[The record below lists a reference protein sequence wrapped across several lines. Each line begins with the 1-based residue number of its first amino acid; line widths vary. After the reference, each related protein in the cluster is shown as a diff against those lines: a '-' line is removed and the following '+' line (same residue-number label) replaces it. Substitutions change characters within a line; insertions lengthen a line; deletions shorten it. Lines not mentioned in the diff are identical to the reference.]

1 MGQCVQ
7 SSSMVAGGGGLVRSA
22 HFAEVKRA
30 IGARLYNKTMS
41 VAEIWSSF
49 WAMMAGIMLVRI
61 FPQRALWEQIALAVV
76 CIAVASVLLSLT

>member
-1 MGQCVQ
+1 
-7 SSSMVAGGGGLVRSA
+7 
-22 HFAEVKRA
+22 
-30 IGARLYNKTMS
+30 MS